1 MDSRLIVSLRRP
13 SRSCAGRIT
22 LLSPAKINLYLN
34 IIGKYANGFHRIES
48 VVERLSLCDELT
60 IETQRSPSIT
70 ITSNLS
76 WIATKD
82 NLCVRAGQLMQRVL
96 RIRQG
101 FRISLFKKIPVG
113 SGLGGGS
120 SNAAST
126 IIGICRL
133 LGMDLSLA
141 RLYQL
146 GSRLGSDVNFFLS
159 QSPFA
164 LLSGRGQRVLPLD
177 IGTMF
182 KHRLIWPGFSL
193 STAKVYRTGST
204 RLKLTKFFSNV
215 NIIKYALQ
223 RADTSLLEDTVFNIL
238 EKKAYCACPKLKKAA
253 AFLKTR
259 GVQAHMTG
267 SGSAF
272 YTIDTPTSSES
283 CPEGQGKS
291 SQPVSTLSASE
302 VLAQRSRRVDNS
314 VAGAAT
320 SLATSSLRSLAPKAW
335 LIFDA
340 QTF

>member
-1 MDSRLIVSLRRP
+1 MDSRLSVSFRSP

-164 LLSGRGQRVLPLD
+164 LLSGRGQRVL
-177 IGTMF
+177 
-182 KHRLIWPGFSL
+182 
-193 STAKVYRTGST
+193 
-204 RLKLTKFFSNV
+204 
-215 NIIKYALQ
+215 
-223 RADTSLLEDTVFNIL
+223 
-238 EKKAYCACPKLKKAA
+238 
-253 AFLKTR
+253 
-259 GVQAHMTG
+259 
-267 SGSAF
+267 
-272 YTIDTPTSSES
+272 
-283 CPEGQGKS
+283 
-291 SQPVSTLSASE
+291 
-302 VLAQRSRRVDNS
+302 
-314 VAGAAT
+314 
-320 SLATSSLRSLAPKAW
+320 AP
-335 LIFDA
+335 
-340 QTF
+340 